1 MSIEFNEDKSV
12 VVIEEYNMYDFLVSV
27 QKQILN
33 GYRVTDQNDYFPQ
46 GGMGSYYRV
55 GLIAN
60 PLTVQAQVSEEGV
73 VVDEVVTEPVKKPVT
88 INSKPGRPKATA
100 K

>member
-27 QKQILN
+27 QKQVLN

-55 GLIAN
+55 GLVAN
-60 PLTVQAQVSEEGV
+60 KLAVKTEETGDAV
-73 VVDEVVTEPVKKPVT
+73 VEEVVKKPVT
-88 INSKPGRPKATA
+88 INSKPGRPKATT